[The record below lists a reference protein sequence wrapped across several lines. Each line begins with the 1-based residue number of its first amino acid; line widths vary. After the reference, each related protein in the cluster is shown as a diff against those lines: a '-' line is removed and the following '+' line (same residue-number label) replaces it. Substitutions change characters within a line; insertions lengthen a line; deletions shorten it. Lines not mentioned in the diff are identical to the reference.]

1 MAAATRIPPT
11 LPECDDYDGAILL
24 DMRCYMADLHNATT
38 ASGATSRGLPIQVT
52 FRSARPPLLSYLCVH
67 CPGLNFLRTSPMV
80 VATDAD
86 LVLFRIPSN
95 INASFDAQ
103 AWDYFLYRPRS
114 HHLDLLPNPYPVS
127 FRDSET
133 ALLSRQDGS
142 WYAVAAISSWRPVY
156 EANSNLII
164 RWDFCLHL
172 YRSSDSEGWITMPM
186 SLEELV
192 RDKLVPLPGD
202 VADEVPYH
210 KTSKT
215 LTIGGERGTVAWVDL
230 WRGILFC
237 DVLGERPVFQD
248 IPLPM
253 PARGNWGR
261 LLRQCEPN
269 YIRDVDISRHKDT
282 IKYIEMEIWPERKE
296 TKAPDNYLDWVRCK
310 SNITQVIPAG
320 WKARTWIMPIPVGS
334 YTDWQPDYEVEVQ
347 DITMDT
353 SCDPHQKNL
362 LSKLTGSNTMPT
374 LQKFPMAYPTIS
386 IDDDIVY
393 FVYSNNPRHVERFE
407 LVIAVDLRNKTLQG
421 VAEIDVQ
428 KCIIMP
434 VFCTSEICRYLRKST
449 GTPEELKRSE
459 KEAVKPTHKEDSK
472 PTAVHVKGTGLQKVA
487 CE

>member
-1 MAAATRIPPT
+1 
-11 LPECDDYDGAILL
+11 
-24 DMRCYMADLHNATT
+24 
-38 ASGATSRGLPIQVT
+38 
-52 FRSARPPLLSYLCVH
+52 
-67 CPGLNFLRTSPMV
+67 
-80 VATDAD
+80 
-86 LVLFRIPSN
+86 
-95 INASFDAQ
+95 
-103 AWDYFLYRPRS
+103 
-114 HHLDLLPNPYPVS
+114 
-127 FRDSET
+127 
-133 ALLSRQDGS
+133 
-142 WYAVAAISSWRPVY
+142 
-156 EANSNLII
+156 
-164 RWDFCLHL
+164 
-172 YRSSDSEGWITMPM
+172 MPM

-192 RDKLVPLPGD
+192 RDKLVPLPED

-215 LTIGGERGTVAWVDL
+215 LAIGGERGTVAWVDL

-253 PARGNWGR
+253 PARGNWDR
-261 LLRQCEPN
+261 LLRRCEPN

-282 IKYIEMEIWPERKE
+282 IKYVEMEIWPQRKQ

-310 SNITQVIPAG
+310 SNITQVIPGG

-353 SCDPHQKNL
+353 SDLNQKNL
-362 LSKLTGSNTMPT
+362 LSKLTGSNAMPT
-374 LQKFPMAYPTIS
+374 LQNFPMAYPTIS
-386 IDDDIVY
+386 MDDDIVY

-421 VAEIDVQ
+421 LAEVDVQ

-449 GTPEELKRSE
+449 GTPEELKKIE
-459 KEAVKPTHKEDSK
+459 KEAVKLTYKEDCK
-472 PTAVHVKGTGLQKVA
+472 PTAVHVKGTGLQKVT